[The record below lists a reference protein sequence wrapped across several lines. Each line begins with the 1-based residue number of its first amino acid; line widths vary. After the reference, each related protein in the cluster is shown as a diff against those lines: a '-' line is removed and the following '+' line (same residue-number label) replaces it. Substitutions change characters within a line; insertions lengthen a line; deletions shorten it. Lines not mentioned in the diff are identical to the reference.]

1 MRRRDFLKAGAS
13 LAMFSRLLSAA
24 ELPRDLRITRIVGFD
39 LLTRR
44 SKLAGKNSHL
54 DVHGDQSRDRMV
66 QIFTNAGLEG
76 LGNCRAE
83 KESLAAILGQSPF
96 EPSPGSPRM
105 SRALGRQTMPL
116 WDLAGKVLKKPV
128 YQLLGGKGRSRVR
141 VYDGSIYFADLL
153 PQYADGWRDR
163 FRREIDMGLERGQR
177 GFKVKIGRGY
187 KWMDRAAGDARDVE
201 VLGIIRAHAGKGVL
215 VGADANNGYDLA
227 GAKRFLEQTG
237 RLDLAFLEEMFPEQ
251 LDACLDFKRSIAA
264 GGYKTLLA
272 DGETQSELEPFKP
285 YIRAKAMDVLQGD
298 MNHFG
303 FEGILQEAEMARP
316 QGILIAPHNWG
327 SLVGF
332 YMQLH
337 VGRAIENFYG
347 AENDPLSTEVLI
359 ADGYN
364 ISEGACSV
372 PDAPGFG
379 LAINETKF
387 KDVKVNFD
395 LKA

>member
-1 MRRRDFLKAGAS
+1 MKRRDFLKAGVSAT
-13 LAMFSRLLSAA
+13 LFSRLLSAG

-39 LLTRR
+39 LITRR

-66 QIFTNAGLEG
+66 RIFTNAGLEG
-76 LGNCRAE
+76 LGNCRAA
-83 KESLAAILGQSPF
+83 KESLARLLGQSPF
-96 EPSPGSPRM
+96 EPDPASPRM
-105 SRALGRQTMPL
+105 NRVIGSQTMPL
-116 WDLAGKVLKKPV
+116 WDLAGKALKKPV
-128 YQLLGGKGRSRVR
+128 HQLLGDKGRPRVS

-153 PQYADGWRDR
+153 PQYADRWQDR
-163 FRREIDMGLERGQR
+163 FRRELDMGLQRGHR
-177 GFKVKIGRGY
+177 GFKVKIGRGF

-201 VLGIIRAHAGKGVL
+201 VLRIIREHAGKDVL
-215 VGADANNGYDLA
+215 VGADANNGYDLP
-227 GAKRFLEQTG
+227 GAKRFLEQAG

-285 YIRAKAMDVLQGD
+285 YIRAKAMDVLQAD

-303 FEGILQEAEMARP
+303 FEGILEEAQMARP

-337 VGRAIENFYG
+337 VGRAIDNFYG
-347 AENDPLSTEVLI
+347 AENDPLSSDVLI
-359 ADGYN
+359 ADGYK
-364 ISEGACSV
+364 ITDGACSV
-372 PDAPGFG
+372 PDSPGFG
-379 LAINETKF
+379 LTIDETKF

-395 LKA
+395 LRA